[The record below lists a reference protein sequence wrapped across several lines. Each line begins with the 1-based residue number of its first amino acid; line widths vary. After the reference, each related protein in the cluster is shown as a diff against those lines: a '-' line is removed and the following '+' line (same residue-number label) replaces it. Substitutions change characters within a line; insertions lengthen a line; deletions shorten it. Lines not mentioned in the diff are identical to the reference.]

1 MLILQIEVILFFI
14 NVLHMFSNNRKTLFC
29 VNYSLGDTFYDT
41 KYTFCDCYNYNLHRK
56 KTVR

>member
-41 KYTFCDCYNYNLHRK
+41 KYALNDI
-56 KTVR
+56 